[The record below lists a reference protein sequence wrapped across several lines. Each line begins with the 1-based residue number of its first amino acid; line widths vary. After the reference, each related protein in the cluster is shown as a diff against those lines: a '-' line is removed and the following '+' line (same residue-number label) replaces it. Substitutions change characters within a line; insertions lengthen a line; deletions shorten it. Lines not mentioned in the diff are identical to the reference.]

1 MGEMAEDLA
10 PLIAEDF
17 ARQSLR
23 EWASKTEIQDWLH
36 LRQFRL
42 LKKYVTD
49 GRRYRHLPI
58 DELRSTWIDIYRKNT
73 KQPEPQLA
81 QQECELDSE
90 FLLRHAPLP
99 LQVVRKEMMLRID
112 AAVAD
117 VKLHCQ
123 AEPRHVLETI
133 PGASHSRH
141 GH

>member
-1 MGEMAEDLA
+1 MGETAGGLA

-17 ARQSLR
+17 TRQSLQ

-42 LKKYVTD
+42 LKKYVAN
-49 GRRYRHLPI
+49 GRRYRHLPLN
-58 DELRSTWIDIYRKNT
+58 ELRSTWIDVYRKNT
-73 KQPEPQLA
+73 RQPGTELA
-81 QQECELDSE
+81 QQECELDAE

-99 LQVVRKEMMLRID
+99 LQVVRKEMKLRID
-112 AAVAD
+112 AVVAD

-123 AEPRHVLETI
+123 AEPRHALETI
-133 PGASHSRH
+133 PGMAHGRH